1 MSSSFAKQPSLRT
14 KIIRADAFRSGANL
28 DEMELVPT
36 PCFSAVGG
44 NQHPSQ
50 TTSGNFHITACK
62 KITIARHWNYEKCS
76 RRCRRHLAVSIP
88 TIEPRNGLS
97 TPQQLCEEPKL
108 ITPRSC
114 AVCERQTNKCVKLWR
129 RGRDSNPRYGCPYTA
144 FRVRR
149 IRPLCHLSACIGCAF
164 GHKAPVE
171 ARAPI
176 SRAPHPCQALF
187 TRIRGIVRHSPL

>member
-1 MSSSFAKQPSLRT
+1 MRCSLSRVTPKRPSGRTSSIAPSIVMSSSFAKQPSLRT

-97 TPQQLCEEPKL
+97 TPQQLCERAKADNAPQL
-108 ITPRSC
+108 RCSRAT
-114 AVCERQTNKCVKLWR
+114 QTN
-129 RGRDSNPRYGCPYTA
+129 A
-144 FRVRR
+144 
-149 IRPLCHLSACIGCAF
+149 
-164 GHKAPVE
+164 
-171 ARAPI
+171 
-176 SRAPHPCQALF
+176 
-187 TRIRGIVRHSPL
+187 